1 MDDLSFLRESFR
13 ATIAFGLLALL
24 GLLLASLAYGVY
36 PAMLLA
42 LAAAG
47 AAYGAQLLG
56 TWSLTLPSL
65 RRPALGLQLLS
76 LVAWSAGFLILLGRA

>member
-1 MDDLSFLRESFR
+1 MDQATFLRESFR
-13 ATIAFGLLALL
+13 ATIAFGLLALA

-47 AAYGAQLLG
+47 AAYASQLLA
-56 TWSLTLPSL
+56 TLALSVHTL
-65 RRPALGLQLLS
+65 QRPAIVLQLLS
-76 LVAWSAGFLILLGRA
+76 LVAWCAGFIILFRGL